1 VIGGAR
7 LSRAPFFLKITEK
20 KLVYIKNKCYIRTV
34 NDNEMTPKIKFE
46 RANKPDFIEKYK
58 DLIDKVDVTD
68 LLEAIWEFGNER
80 WGSGYN
86 QGYYNPDFD

>member
-1 VIGGAR
+1 
-7 LSRAPFFLKITEK
+7 
-20 KLVYIKNKCYIRTV
+20 
-34 NDNEMTPKIKFE
+34 MTPKIKFE

-80 WGSGYN
+80 WSSGYN